1 MPVVARRVNASGEE
15 AASHC
20 DKPQQMPLAETFHPF
35 FRGCLADS
43 VCLFREGYVLFCLVC
58 NSIC

>member
-1 MPVVARRVNASGEE
+1 MPMVVWGARGSGEVGD
-15 AASHC
+15 SHC
-20 DKPQQMPLAETFHPF
+20 DKPQQMPVAETFHLS
-35 FRGCLADS
+35 FRGCLAVG